1 MKSIES
7 QLSNKTPSWDD
18 IRNEIKQDLYWILEA
33 HLNWEL
39 DIGGLNS
46 LFIFTII
53 ELNNEK

>member
-7 QLSNKTPSWDD
+7 QLINKTLSWDD
-18 IRNEIKQDLYWILEA
+18 IRNEIKQDLHWILEA
-33 HLNWEL
+33 HLDWEL

-46 LFIFTII
+46 LLII